1 MEWGT
6 GCKARAALLLL
17 ACNVMPQKCQCI
29 IVAAGLSGGQCMY
42 SKGGR
47 AEQWCLALLNT
58 HLRETIPELS
68 TKSVAAGTT
77 SASVSAA
84 TGNGIEDLPA
94 IARAASVF
102 SLEKY
107 ESYGGQQ

>member
-1 MEWGT
+1 
-6 GCKARAALLLL
+6 
-17 ACNVMPQKCQCI
+17 
-29 IVAAGLSGGQCMY
+29 MY

-94 IARAASVF
+94 IARTASF
-102 SLEKY
+102 FLKE
-107 ESYGGQQ
+107 